1 MAPKSIRF
9 RDVLPLQKNSGTNRV
24 SPSSPSMVAN
34 VEEGRGLPRIP
45 DPPGTGILKAPSGV
59 NNKKDVAAKVKVDV
73 VEEPKVSAAV
83 VQNVEAQVLPR
94 KFSVGGDEDVSTT
107 SVSVK
112 THISI
117 FTHFL
122 GMYLE

>member
-1 MAPKSIRF
+1 MMRTKYIKGHHYLLTIRF
-9 RDVLPLQKNSGTNRV
+9 RDVSPLQKNSGTNRA
-24 SPSSPSMVAN
+24 SPSSPSMVAD

-59 NNKKDVAAKVKVDV
+59 NHKKDVAAKVKVDL

-94 KFSVGGDEDVSTT
+94 KFSAGGDEDVSTT
-107 SVSVK
+107 
-112 THISI
+112 
-117 FTHFL
+117 
-122 GMYLE
+122 

>member
-1 MAPKSIRF
+1 MVIFYRSSRDEDKIPQRSPLLTIRF
-9 RDVLPLQKNSGTNRV
+9 RDVLPLQKNSGTTNRA

-45 DPPGTGILKAPSGV
+45 DPPGTGILKAPSRD
-59 NNKKDVAAKVKVDV
+59 NNKKDVAAKVKVDL

-94 KFSVGGDEDVSTT
+94 KFSAGGDEDVSTT
-107 SVSVK
+107 
-112 THISI
+112 
-117 FTHFL
+117 
-122 GMYLE
+122 